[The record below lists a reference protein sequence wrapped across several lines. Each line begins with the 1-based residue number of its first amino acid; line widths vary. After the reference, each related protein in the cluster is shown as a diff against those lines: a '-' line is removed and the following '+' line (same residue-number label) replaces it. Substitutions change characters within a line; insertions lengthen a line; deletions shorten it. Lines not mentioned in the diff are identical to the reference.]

1 MEEVKKQGMESLF
14 VPYEIA
20 LALKELGFDEPC
32 FGNYNNLTE
41 TTRFIFGKT
50 NEGCLVYNKVPGTD
64 IIVTSNERIL
74 APLYQ
79 QAFRW
84 LYKQLG
90 RDGFGVMPI
99 DTDKCNEELRKLIE
113 IVKEITPHN
122 HE

>member
-1 MEEVKKQGMESLF
+1 MNKEF
-14 VPYEIA
+14 VPYEES

-41 TTRFIFGKT
+41 TIRFIFGKT

-113 IVKEITPHN
+113 IVKN
-122 HE
+122 K